1 MWKGK
6 KIREIRKS
14 QKKFWPFLV
23 AKRFSQTKSL
33 QTAQPAAHWA
43 VGRAVFYKEERRR
56 LHGNCEGVCARFLD
70 GFYLT
75 LTDSPHHFEK
85 EKNKWSFPVA
95 ESGER
100 KRPFLRSIEF
110 SKTPAELW
118 KEENLPKVRALCLKP
133 VFDDAFLELLHLLP

>member
-75 LTDSPHHFEK
+75 LTAKILGSTDAAK
-85 EKNKWSFPVA
+85 AGGTKNQSEQNA
-95 ESGER
+95 
-100 KRPFLRSIEF
+100 
-110 SKTPAELW
+110 
-118 KEENLPKVRALCLKP
+118 KP
-133 VFDDAFLELLHLLP
+133 